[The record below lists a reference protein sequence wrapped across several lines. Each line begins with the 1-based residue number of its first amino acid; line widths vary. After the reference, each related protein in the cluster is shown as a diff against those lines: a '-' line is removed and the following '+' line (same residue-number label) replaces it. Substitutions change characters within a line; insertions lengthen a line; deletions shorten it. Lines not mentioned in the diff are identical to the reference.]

1 MKRSLHP
8 IAVLLLMFAGIGS
21 GCAEE
26 GSVGE
31 QTAAPDHYGY
41 IDGAFLSGSGFSSGL
56 EPYARQ
62 ETAGRKE
69 VAMNEA
75 ENPLRAESGGHFS
88 RTEYLFMTGAAFY
101 SEPENYPISW

>member
-1 MKRSLHP
+1 MKHSLHP
-8 IAVLLLMFAGIGS
+8 IAALLLMFAGIGS

-26 GSVGE
+26 GSAGGR
-31 QTAAPDHYGY
+31 TAAVDHYGY

-69 VAMNEA
+69 AATNEVG
-75 ENPLRAESGGHFS
+75 NPPSAESGDHFTQ
-88 RTEYLFMTGAAFY
+88 TEYLFMTSAAF
-101 SEPENYPISW
+101 SSVPESYPILW